1 MKVLLISEVKNILS
15 KLSKERELSRE
26 QKISLEHSEKV
37 AQLSIKKASELAKKV
52 SAIGKIKEKQAYQIA
67 NLLPR
72 TKEEVVAIFAKE
84 TYIPSDDEIEE
95 ILKLVE
101 EYT

>member
-1 MKVLLISEVKNILS
+1 M
-15 KLSKERELSRE
+15 
-26 QKISLEHSEKV
+26 EHSEKV